1 MFSVLVVRLDLD
13 RRSYCRLAAMHK
25 DVVDCRLAI
34 AATIS
39 RVTLVRAWTRR
50 LLDASVAALRST
62 PITRNVV
69 LGHIACVLACS
80 VLLAACGGSLAAGAP
95 SSPASAAA
103 ASPSPGDW
111 TRFNYDA
118 ARTGVDPASTGITA
132 RNLGRLRVRR
142 IHLDGTV
149 DSSAIE
155 LHGIVVRRRARDVII
170 VTTTY
175 GRTIALDA
183 GTGAKL
189 WEYVPPDIHGYQGTP
204 QITTATPIADPGR
217 RYVFAATPDGRI
229 RKLALANGHEVH
241 SGHWPVA
248 ITFDATHEKIAS
260 ALNISGNSV
269 VVVTGGYIGDAPPY
283 QGHVVLIDRG
293 TGRVSHVWNSL
304 CSHRRR
310 LIVPSSCGSSDSAI
324 WGRAGAVIE
333 PDTGRVLVA
342 TGNAP
347 FNGSNDWGDSALEL
361 APDASRL
368 LHNWTPSNQAQ
379 LANSDAD
386 VGSTAPAVLPKVG
399 GLRLAVQ
406 GGKDGTLHLLNLDR
420 LDGTRGGA
428 GPRLGGEVG
437 EVSTPG
443 SGQMFTAP
451 VVWSHAGRA
460 YLFVGVDNGT
470 AAYVLRTGG
479 HPGLSIAW
487 QNATPGTSP
496 VLAGGLLYVYDQ
508 VDGQLRVYDPAS
520 GHPLA
525 SLPAA
530 NGHWNSPIAVNGR
543 IILPVGNSND
553 HLTSGSLF
561 IYHLPGR

>member
-1 MFSVLVVRLDLD
+1 MGAALLGASGAAVRSAPTTRTAVLR
-13 RRSYCRLAAMHK
+13 
-25 DVVDCRLAI
+25 
-34 AATIS
+34 
-39 RVTLVRAWTRR
+39 
-50 LLDASVAALRST
+50 SVASA
-62 PITRNVV
+62 
-69 LGHIACVLACS
+69 LACTA
-80 VLLAACGGSLAAGAP
+80 LLAACGGSLAAGSAP

-111 TRFNYDA
+111 NRFNYDA

-132 RNLGRLRVRR
+132 RNLGRLKVRR
-142 IHLDGTV
+142 IRLDGTV

-155 LHGIVVRRRARDVII
+155 LHGIRVRGRARDVIV

-189 WEYVPPDIHGYQGTP
+189 WEYVPPNIRFYQGTP

-229 RKLALANGHEVH
+229 RKLALANGHEVR
-241 SGHWPVA
+241 SAHWPVA
-248 ITFDATHEKIAS
+248 TTFDATHEKIAS

-269 VVVTGGYIGDAPPY
+269 IAVTGGYTGDAPPY
-283 QGHVVLIDRG
+283 QGHVALINRT
-293 TGRVSHVWNSL
+293 TGRISHVWNSL
-304 CSHRRR
+304 CSNRHR
-310 LIVPSSCGSSDSAI
+310 LIVPSSCHSSDSAI
-324 WGRAGAVIE
+324 WARAGAVVE
-333 PDTGRVLVA
+333 PDTGRILVA

-347 FNGSNDWGDSALEL
+347 FNGTTDWGDSVLEL
-361 APDASRL
+361 TSDASRL

-379 LANSDAD
+379 LANNDTD

-406 GGKDGTLHLLNLDR
+406 GGKDAKLHLLNLDR

-428 GPRLGGEVG
+428 RPRLSGQVG

-443 SGQMFTAP
+443 DGQMFTAP

-479 HPGLSIAW
+479 HPRLSVAW
-487 QNATPGTSP
+487 ENATPGTSP
-496 VLAGGLLYVYDQ
+496 VLAGGLLYVYDE
-508 VDGQLRVYDPAS
+508 VDGTLRVYDPAS
-520 GHPLA
+520 GQPLV

-530 NGHWNSPIAVNGR
+530 GGHWNSPIAVNGR
-543 IILPVGNSND
+543 IILPVGNAND
-553 HLTSGSLF
+553 HATSGSLF

>member
-1 MFSVLVVRLDLD
+1 M
-13 RRSYCRLAAMHK
+13 
-25 DVVDCRLAI
+25 
-34 AATIS
+34 S
-39 RVTLVRAWTRR
+39 RVILVRAWARQ
-50 LLDASVAALRST
+50 LLGASGAAVRCAPTTGTAVLRC
-62 PITRNVV
+62 
-69 LGHIACVLACS
+69 IASALACTA
-80 VLLAACGGSLAAGAP
+80 LLAACGGSLAAGSAP

-132 RNLGRLRVRR
+132 RNLGGLKVRR
-142 IHLDGTV
+142 IRLDGTV

-155 LHGIVVRRRARDVII
+155 LHGIRVRGRARDLIV

-189 WEYVPPDIHGYQGTP
+189 WEYVPPDIHVYQGTS
-204 QITTATPIADPGR
+204 QITNATPIADPGR

-229 RKLALANGHEVH
+229 RKLVLANGHEVR
-241 SGHWPVA
+241 SAHWPSG

-269 VVVTGGYIGDAPPY
+269 IAVTGGYIGDAPPY
-283 QGHVVLIDRG
+283 QGHVALINRT
-293 TGRVSHVWNSL
+293 TGRISHVWNSL
-304 CSHRRR
+304 CSNRHR
-310 LIVPSSCGSSDSAI
+310 LIVPSSCHSSDSAI
-324 WGRAGAVIE
+324 WARAGAVVE
-333 PDTGRVLVA
+333 PDTGRILVA

-347 FNGSNDWGDSALEL
+347 FNGTTDWGDSVLEL
-361 APDASRL
+361 TSDASRL

-379 LANSDAD
+379 LANNDTD
-386 VGSTAPAVLPKVG
+386 VGSTAPAVLPNVG

-406 GGKDGTLHLLNLDR
+406 GGKDAKLHLLNLDR

-428 GPRLGGEVG
+428 RPRLSGQVGEVG
-437 EVSTPG
+437 TPG
-443 SGQMFTAP
+443 DGQMFTAP

-479 HPGLSIAW
+479 HPRLSVAW
-487 QNATPGTSP
+487 ENATPGTSP
-496 VLAGGLLYVYDQ
+496 VLAGGLLYVYDE
-508 VDGQLRVYDPAS
+508 VDGTLRVYDPAS
-520 GHPLA
+520 GQPLA

-530 NGHWNSPIAVNGR
+530 GGHWNSPIAVNGR
-543 IILPVGNSND
+543 IILPVGNAND
-553 HLTSGSLF
+553 HATSGSLF